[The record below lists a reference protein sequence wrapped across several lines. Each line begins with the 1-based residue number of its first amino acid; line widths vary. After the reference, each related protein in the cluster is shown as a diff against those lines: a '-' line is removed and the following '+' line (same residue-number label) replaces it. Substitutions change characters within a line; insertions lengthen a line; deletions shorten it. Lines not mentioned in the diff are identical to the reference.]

1 MKQKKIVIIMAGI
14 LAAAAAMTGC
24 AEQNKT
30 ATQVDYTQNAQGK
43 SEQTKQKTA
52 EKSQPDK
59 KQVNKSAKKAAV
71 FRRLIEEYNIN
82 EQDLNRIISP
92 IGLEIK
98 AETPAEIAISI
109 TGQMIQVRADRK
121 DTSK

>member
-1 MKQKKIVIIMAGI
+1 MTRGHSYDTIVQAQL
-14 LAAAAAMTGC
+14 LATPACYIG
-24 AEQNKT
+24 
-30 ATQVDYTQNAQGK
+30 VIG
-43 SEQTKQKTA
+43 SR
-52 EKSQPDK
+52 
-59 KQVNKSAKKAAV
+59 AKKATV